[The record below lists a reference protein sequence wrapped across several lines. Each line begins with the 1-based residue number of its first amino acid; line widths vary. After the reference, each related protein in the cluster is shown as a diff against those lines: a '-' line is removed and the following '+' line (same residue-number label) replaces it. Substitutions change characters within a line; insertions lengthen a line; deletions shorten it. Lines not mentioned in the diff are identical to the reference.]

1 VHRRSRLISRP
12 HSDRR
17 RHYRH
22 ALEAIALVGLLAGC
36 GGGGSAGPAIAV
48 QAAHTYELSGFT
60 PAQPVT
66 AGKPTRVSFTIVQ
79 PDGKPLTRYRHGAG
93 PHNGV
98 HLIIVRRDLSVIV
111 HHHPPVGPNGLITD
125 TVTFPEPGPYRVVV
139 DVYPQTSG
147 PVPNFQIASK
157 ITVAG
162 KYSPKPLPAFRSS
175 ETVNGY
181 RVSLRGTPHLR
192 AVVPAF
198 LDFSVTTPSGAP
210 AKFTNWFGAL
220 AHAIFFRGGSL
231 DYFHTHVCAPGASGC
246 TSILG
251 GASVTGSSAT
261 PGHLKVGVLVPVPG
275 TWRLFLQ
282 FRADGRVMTAPF
294 TLRVR

>member
-48 QAAHTYELSGFT
+48 HAAHTYELSGFT

-66 AGKPTRVSFTIVQ
+66 AGKPTRVSFPIVQ
-79 PDGKPLTRYRHGAG
+79 PDGKPLTRYRHCAG

-175 ETVNGY
+175 ETVDGY